1 MGACFQPMM
10 YRYPQPPTF
19 NVHLPPNTTPTV
31 KVVFAAGDIEDLGP
45 IPAEE
50 NEEVEIDA
58 EHVVQTALPA
68 CGQHSPGGRGG
79 WTAALFVTT

>member
-10 YRYPQPPTF
+10 YRPNPPTF

-50 NEEVEIDA
+50 TEEVEIDA
-58 EHVVQTALPA
+58 DDLVQVSLP
-68 CGQHSPGGRGG
+68 
-79 WTAALFVTT
+79 T